1 MFYIILLSFQTQW
14 VLSTYYTSQL
24 RLANF
29 QVLSRHMWLEA
40 IRGDSTDLSLSV
52 PSSRNMEMGSKL
64 CLIVGSGLYLP
75 LTLPQLNVEV

>member
-14 VLSTYYTSQL
+14 VLSPYYTSQL

-52 PSSRNMEMGSKL
+52 PSSRNMEMGL
-64 CLIVGSGLYLP
+64 QTVPDSGFRVVSP
-75 LTLPQLNVEV
+75 THPTST